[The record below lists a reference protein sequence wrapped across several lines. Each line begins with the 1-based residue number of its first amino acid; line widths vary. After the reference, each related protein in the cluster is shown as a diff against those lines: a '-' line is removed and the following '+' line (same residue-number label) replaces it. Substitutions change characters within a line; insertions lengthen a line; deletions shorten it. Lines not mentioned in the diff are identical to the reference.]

1 MTGWNDLPTELK
13 EIVVQM
19 VDDEELV
26 RDGLA
31 RGASEEF
38 QALLALSAMDRELHA
53 LVSLILWQF
62 FAAEIAP
69 LKGRF
74 ARRLTLYQPHSF
86 AWDVPT
92 LVGLY
97 SQLLSTLSSLDSLS
111 LQCRTSVAIG
121 LLPLLPSSLSRTV
134 QHLQFKSWSHEEFIH
149 SKTAAAVIYAFP
161 NLVEAELFDIR
172 QGEGQGASLAVDALR
187 SLPQLKRLS
196 LGDGNGFSS
205 PTSLAFPWKSSLVS
219 LNLGE
224 VDYTHLGVSFLRH
237 FVDRH
242 SNTLQELL
250 LPFYPD
256 DASFPTFFLPH
267 LHTLTLYV
275 NDDSALLP
283 LSFSASPLRILTIK
297 LIGEEGDV
305 ENMVHKLTEA
315 VAEHRVTL
323 DAVSVEAFAHEVA
336 GDSDQEALDDL
347 QALCEKEQICY
358 DFDLVGP

>member
-19 VDDEELV
+19 VDDEQTV
-26 RDGLA
+26 RNGLA
-31 RGASEEF
+31 RGSSEEG
-38 QALLALSAMDRELHA
+38 QALIALSAMDRELHA
-53 LVSLILWQF
+53 LVSPILWQTLDLNYHSMSRLEF
-62 FAAEIAP
+62 FAAEIGP

-74 ARRLTLYQPHSF
+74 ARHLTLHQPYN
-86 AWDVPT
+86 ARD
-92 LVGLY
+92 
-97 SQLLSTLSSLDSLS
+97 SQSTM
-111 LQCRTSVAIG
+111 
-121 LLPLLPSSLSRTV
+121 
-134 QHLQFKSWSHEEFIH
+134 SHERSDRASPPPSLE
-149 SKTAAAVIYAFP
+149 SLADAAAVIYAFP
-161 NLVEAELFDIR
+161 NLVEAELSNIF
-172 QGEGQGASLAVDALR
+172 QGEGQEPSLAVDALR
-187 SLPQLKRLS
+187 SLPQLKKLS
-196 LGDGNGFSS
+196 LRAGDGFSS
-205 PTSLAFPWKSSLVS
+205 PTSLALPWKSSLVS

-224 VDYTHLGVSFLRH
+224 VDDTHLGVSFLRH

-323 DAVSVEAFAHEVA
+323 DAVSVEAFAHELA